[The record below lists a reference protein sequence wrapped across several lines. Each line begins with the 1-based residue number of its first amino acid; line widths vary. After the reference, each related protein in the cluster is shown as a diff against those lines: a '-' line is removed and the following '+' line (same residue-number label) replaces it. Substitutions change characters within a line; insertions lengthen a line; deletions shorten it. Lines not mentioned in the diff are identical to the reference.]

1 MIMASERELIRKA
14 IRNKR
19 SSLSMLKHNLGN
31 DDRNDAKIALKQAE
45 LKALD
50 AYDEWGSE
58 MDLITIAAV
67 RYAVG
72 RATYMTE
79 EVASFVWKNID
90 RFIKKTLCTVADE
103 IETAAAANNLGMS
116 MDKEI
121 WLKLLKLLKYKIE
134 NPEKDLNPMRIRAI
148 PTMLD

>member
-50 AYDEWGSE
+50 AYDEWGAE

-79 EVASFVWKNID
+79 EVASTRPFPVIQSSPV
-90 RFIKKTLCTVADE
+90 RSAFSITH
-103 IETAAAANNLGMS
+103 
-116 MDKEI
+116 
-121 WLKLLKLLKYKIE
+121 
-134 NPEKDLNPMRIRAI
+134 RIMYCSA
-148 PTMLD
+148 LDS